1 MCNAKILLVS
11 NEMSYTGAPI
21 ALLQMARILIRNNYD
36 VSVASLVMGNFTKE
50 FDNINVEVQY
60 LDQNNLKNYKNYFK
74 QFDLIILSTIVCY
87 RIYKYARKYTS
98 TVLLVTEAQQWLP
111 YCYDR
116 NLDILLKSSKRFY
129 CVSEYAAE
137 IFYKEFNVKLKILH
151 NAIEDCYKDDKKYCK
166 DGKFNFLVMG
176 TIAKEKG
183 FHTVVDA
190 VKILP
195 EKCRQKIHITF
206 AGRLIDAY
214 KNYSDKLLQDID
226 NLSCIE
232 YIGEI
237 TNNEDKIQLYQN
249 TDIIIVPSVD
259 ESCSLVALEGA
270 MMSCALILT
279 NNVGAKYIVNKR
291 NGFLFKMGNEKE
303 LANIIRNIVE
313 KNVDIKKMGKFAR
326 EEYLNTSTIEI
337 YEKNILKMVHNN
349 LNRSH
354 NFEIIA
360 YRVAKICSTIFSIRK
375 NRVHIEIKL
384 FGVKL
389 KIRID

>member
-303 LANIIRNIVE
+303 LANSIRNMVE

-326 EEYLNTSTIEI
+326 EE
-337 YEKNILKMVHNN
+337 
-349 LNRSH
+349 
-354 NFEIIA
+354 
-360 YRVAKICSTIFSIRK
+360 
-375 NRVHIEIKL
+375 
-384 FGVKL
+384 
-389 KIRID
+389 